1 VRPVGD
7 EAQRTLAI
15 QPPIIP
21 IVRDWIEAT
30 PGTLSLGQ
38 GVVSYGPPP
47 QALAALE
54 RALADPA
61 THRYGPVEGLAPL
74 RAALRRKLAEEN
86 GVSVGEARR
95 VVVTAG
101 ANMAFL
107 AAVLAIADP
116 GDEVLLLRPYYF
128 NYEMAVRIA
137 GANPI
142 GVDTDLSFQPRL
154 EAIADALTPR
164 TRALV
169 TISPNNPTGA
179 VYSEAALR
187 ALNALCRERGV
198 YHIHDEAYEYFTYD
212 GARHFSPASI
222 PGSETHTIA
231 LHSFSKAY
239 GFAGWRVGYMVIP
252 ERLGEAVR
260 KIQDTNVI
268 STPVASQQAALGALE
283 AGASYCRERL
293 GLLDGMRRRFVDAL
307 AGAPQ
312 LCDAPRAEGA
322 FYLMLRVKTALDSM
336 TLAERLVRE
345 HRVAVIPGVA
355 FGVELPTLLRVSY
368 GTLTPDDATEGIRR
382 LVDGLQNLAGER
394 A

>member
-1 VRPVGD
+1 VRPAAA
-7 EAQRTLAI
+7 ESRRSLAI

-30 PGTLSLGQ
+30 PGTISLGQ
-38 GVVSYGPPP
+38 GVVSYGPPAE
-47 QALAALE
+47 ALDALQ

-61 THRYGPVEGLAPL
+61 THKYGPVEGLAPL

-86 GVSVGEARR
+86 GVAVDAGRR
-95 VVVTAG
+95 IVVTAG

-107 AAVLAIADP
+107 AIVLAIADP

-137 GANPI
+137 GATPVS
-142 GVDTDLSFQPRL
+142 VDTDPAFQPRL
-154 EAIADALTPR
+154 DAIAEALTSR

-179 VYSEAALR
+179 VYPEPTLR

-198 YHIHDEAYEYFTYD
+198 YHVHDEAYEYFTYD

-222 PGSETHTIA
+222 PGSETHTVA
-231 LHSFSKAY
+231 LYSFSKAY

-252 ERLGEAVR
+252 EGLGEAVR

-268 STPVASQQAALGALE
+268 SPPVASQHAALGALG
-283 AGASYCRERL
+283 AGAAYCRERL
-293 GLLDGMRRRFVDAL
+293 GALDAMRRRFLDAL
-307 AGAPQ
+307 AELPQ
-312 LCDAPRAEGA
+312 LCDAPRSQGA
-322 FYLMLRVKTALDSM
+322 FYLMLRVNTAPGAM

-345 HRVAVIPGVA
+345 HGVAVIPGAA
-355 FGVELPTLLRVSY
+355 FGVDWPTLLRISY
-368 GTLTPDDATEGIRR
+368 GALAPGDAAEGLRR
-382 LVDGLQNLAGER
+382 LVGGLRSLA
-394 A
+394 AA